1 MLLIVEEI
9 ISQNIAG
16 SIFTDTQFDKYIIFK
31 YIHLGKCFIRKL
43 SLDRNALWI

>member
-16 SIFTDTQFDKYIIFK
+16 SIFTDTQVDKYIIFK
-31 YIHLGKCFIRKL
+31 YIQLGKCFIGK
-43 SLDRNALWI
+43 ITT